1 MKVLIFGASGA
12 TGCELVKQ
20 GLQHGLGVTAFVRTA
35 SKFTIRHPNLTVAQG
50 DVTDRDAVERT
61 VPGHDAALKRA

>member
-35 SKFTIRHPNLTVAQG
+35 SKFTIGHPNLTVAQG